1 MRLSRYFLPVLK
13 ETPSEAQIVS
23 HRLMLR
29 AGMIKQA
36 SAGIYS
42 WLPLG
47 LKVLQNIERI
57 VHEEQA
63 RAGHIAM
70 LMPTLQSAD
79 LWRESGRYDDY
90 GQEMLRMKDR
100 HDRDMLFTPTAEELI
115 TDIFRSHVSSY
126 KDLPLTMY
134 QIQWKFR
141 DEIRPRFGVMRGRE
155 FYMKDGYNFDLTKED
170 ALHAYNRHLVSY
182 LRTYERMGLRAIP
195 MRADSGPI
203 GGDDTHEFLVLADTG
218 ESEVFYDRE
227 ITDLKFG
234 DREIDYDNV
243 EQCQAVL
250 EEFTSRYARTD
261 ETHDEA
267 LFNQVPEDRR
277 RVARGIEVGQIFYF
291 GTKYSEPL
299 GATVQGPDGKSVP
312 VHMGS
317 HGIGVSR
324 LVGALIE
331 ANHDENGIIWPEGVT
346 PFHCGIVNLKQG
358 DEAADVAC
366 DQLYKALAAAG
377 LEPLY
382 DDRKERAGGKFA
394 TMDLIG
400 LPWRI
405 TVGPRGL
412 KNGVVE
418 LTSRRTGES
427 EELTPEEAV
436 RKVVEIY
443 SPHHAHVA
451 KHWEPMAKR
460 SFHTWV

>member
-13 ETPSEAQIVS
+13 ENPSEAQIVS

-29 AGMIKQA
+29 AGMIKQS

-42 WLPLG
+42 WLPMG
-47 LKVLQNIERI
+47 FKVLRKLENI
-57 VHEEQA
+57 VHEEQV
-63 RAGHIAM
+63 RAGHIPM

-90 GQEMLRMKDR
+90 GQEMLRIKDR
-100 HDRDMLFTPTAEELI
+100 HDRDMLYGPTNEELI
-115 TDIFRSHVSSY
+115 TDIFRSHIGSY
-126 KDLPLTMY
+126 KDLPLTLY
-134 QIQWKFR
+134 HIQWKFR

-155 FYMKDGYNFDLTKED
+155 FFMKDGYNFDLTKED
-170 ALHAYNRHLVSY
+170 ALHAYNRHLVTY
-182 LRTYERMGLRAIP
+182 LRTYERMGLQAIP

-203 GGDDTHEFLVLADTG
+203 GGDNTHEFLVLADTG
-218 ESEVFYDRE
+218 ESEVFYDSAV
-227 ITDLKFG
+227 TDLTFG
-234 DREIDYDNV
+234 DREIDYDSV
-243 EQCQAVL
+243 EQCQSVL
-250 EEFTSRYARTD
+250 EEFTSKYARTD

-267 LFNQVPEDRR
+267 LFNAIPEDRR

-291 GTKYSEPL
+291 GTKYSE
-299 GATVQGPDGKSVP
+299 AMNAVVQGPDGKQVP

-324 LVGALIE
+324 LVGAIIE
-331 ANHDENGIIWPEGVT
+331 ASHDDNGIIWPEGVT
-346 PFHCGIVNLKQG
+346 PYHCGIVNLKQG
-358 DEAADVAC
+358 DAEADAAC
-366 DQLYKALAAAG
+366 DALYASLTALG

-382 DDRKERAGGKFA
+382 DDRNERAGGKFA

-427 EELTPEEAV
+427 EELPPEEAV
-436 RKVVEIY
+436 KKVAEIY
-443 SPHHAHVA
+443 AGL
-451 KHWEPMAKR
+451 
-460 SFHTWV
+460 

>member
-13 ETPSEAQIVS
+13 ENPSEAQIVS

-29 AGMIKQA
+29 AGMIQQS

-42 WLPLG
+42 WLPMG
-47 LKVLQNIERI
+47 FKVLKRIEQI

-63 RAGHIAM
+63 RAGHIPM

-79 LWRESGRYDDY
+79 LWRESGRYEDY
-90 GQEMLRMKDR
+90 GQEMLRVTDR
-100 HDRDMLFTPTAEELI
+100 HDRDMLYGPTNEELI
-115 TDIFRSHVSSY
+115 TDIFRSHVRSY
-126 KDLPLTMY
+126 KDLPLTLY
-134 QIQWKFR
+134 HIQWKFR

-155 FYMKDGYNFDLTKED
+155 FLMKDGYNFDLTKED

-182 LRTYERMGLRAIP
+182 LRSYERMGLQAIP
-195 MRADSGPI
+195 MRADGGPI
-203 GGDDTHEFLVLADTG
+203 GGDYTHEFLVLAETG
-218 ESEVFYDRE
+218 ESEVFYDSE
-227 ITDLKFG
+227 VTDLTFG
-234 DREIDYDNV
+234 DREIDYDDV
-243 EQCQAVL
+243 AQCQSIL

-267 LFNQVPEDRR
+267 AFNEIPEARR
-277 RVARGIEVGQIFYF
+277 RSARGIEVGQIFYF
-291 GTKYSEPL
+291 GTKYSD
-299 GATVQGPDGKSVP
+299 AMKAVVQGPDGAQVP

-324 LVGALIE
+324 LLGAIIE
-331 ANHDENGIIWPEGVT
+331 ASHDDKGIIWPEGVT

-358 DEAADVAC
+358 DAAADGAC
-366 DQLYKALAAAG
+366 ADLYKALTAKG

-382 DDRKERAGGKFA
+382 DDRNERAGAKFA

-412 KNGVVE
+412 KAGVVE

-427 EELTPEEAV
+427 EELTPEAAV
-436 RKVVEIY
+436 ARVAEIY
-443 SPHHAHVA
+443 AGS
-451 KHWEPMAKR
+451 
-460 SFHTWV
+460 

>member
-1 MRLSRYFLPVLK
+1 MRLTRYFLPVLK
-13 ETPSEAQIVS
+13 ENPAEAQIVS

-29 AGMIKQA
+29 AGMIKQSA
-36 SAGIYS
+36 AGIYS

-47 LKVLQNIERI
+47 FKVLRRIEQI
-57 VHEEQA
+57 VHEEQV
-63 RAGHIAM
+63 RAGHIPM
-70 LMPTLQSAD
+70 LMPTLQPAD

-90 GQEMLRMKDR
+90 GQEMLRITDR
-100 HDRDMLFTPTAEELI
+100 QDRDMLYGPTNEEMI
-115 TDIFRSHVSSY
+115 TDIFRAHVGSY
-126 KDLPLTMY
+126 KDLPLTLY
-134 QIQWKFR
+134 HIQWKFR
-141 DEIRPRFGVMRGRE
+141 DEMRPRFGVMRGRE
-155 FYMKDGYNFDLTKED
+155 FLMKDGYNFDVDKEA

-182 LRTYERMGLRAIP
+182 LRTYERMGLQAIP

-203 GGDDTHEFLVLADTG
+203 GGDDTHEFLVLAETG
-218 ESEVFYDRE
+218 ESEVFYDSE

-234 DREIDYDNV
+234 DRAIDYDNV
-243 EQCQAVL
+243 DQCRAVL

-267 LFNQVPEDRR
+267 IFNQIPEARR
-277 RVARGIEVGQIFYF
+277 RTARGIEVGQIFYF
-291 GTKYSEPL
+291 GTKYSEAM
-299 GATVQGPDGKSVP
+299 GATVQTADGTKVP

-324 LVGALIE
+324 LVGAIIE
-331 ANHDENGIIWPEGVT
+331 ASHDDKGIIWPEGVT

-358 DEAADVAC
+358 DAAADAAC
-366 DQLYKALAAAG
+366 EGLYKAMEAAG

-382 DDRKERAGGKFA
+382 DDREERAGAKFA

-412 KNGVVE
+412 AAGVVE

-427 EELTPEEAV
+427 VEMTPEAAV
-436 RKVVEIY
+436 ARLVEIY
-443 SPHHAHVA
+443 
-451 KHWEPMAKR
+451 R
-460 SFHTWV
+460 

>member
-23 HRLMLR
+23 HRYMLR

-47 LKVLQNIERI
+47 YKVLRKIEEI
-57 VHEEQA
+57 VHQEQQ
-63 RAGHIAM
+63 RVGHIPL

-90 GQEMLRMKDR
+90 GEEMLRISDR
-100 HDRDMLFTPTAEELI
+100 HGRDMLYGPTNEELI
-115 TDIFRSHVSSY
+115 TDIFRSHVGSY
-126 KDLPLTMY
+126 KDLPLTLY
-134 QIQWKFR
+134 HIQWKFR

-155 FYMKDGYNFDLTKED
+155 FLMKDGYNFDLTKED

-182 LRTYERMGLRAIP
+182 LRTYERMGLQAIP

-203 GGDDTHEFLVLADTG
+203 GGDDTHEFLVLAETG
-218 ESEVFYDRE
+218 ESEVFYDSE

-234 DREIDYDNV
+234 DREIDYDSRAA
-243 EQCQAVL
+243 CQAVL

-267 LFNQVPEDRR
+267 LFNQIPEERR
-277 RVARGIEVGQIFYF
+277 RTARGIEVGQIFYF
-291 GTKYSEPL
+291 GTKYSEPM
-299 GATVQGPDGKSVP
+299 GATVQDSDGNKVP

-324 LVGALIE
+324 LLGAIIE
-331 ANHDENGIIWPEGVT
+331 ASHDDKGIIWPEGVT
-346 PFHCGIVNLKQG
+346 PFHAGIVNLKQG
-358 DEAADVAC
+358 DAEADAAC
-366 DQLYKALAAAG
+366 EALYKSLTALG

-382 DDRKERAGGKFA
+382 DDRNERAGGKFA

-427 EELTPEEAV
+427 EELPPEQAV
-436 RKVVEIY
+436 ERIAAIYNKVL
-443 SPHHAHVA
+443 PGA
-451 KHWEPMAKR
+451 
-460 SFHTWV
+460 

>member
-13 ETPSEAQIVS
+13 ENPSEAQIVS
-23 HRLMLR
+23 HRYMLR
-29 AGMIKQA
+29 AGMIKQSA
-36 SAGIYS
+36 AGIYS

-47 LKVLQNIERI
+47 FKVLKKIETI
-57 VHEEQA
+57 VHEEQM
-63 RAGHIAM
+63 RAGHIPM

-79 LWRESGRYDDY
+79 LWKESGRYDDY
-90 GQEMLRMKDR
+90 GQEMLRISDR
-100 HDRDMLFTPTAEELI
+100 HGRDMLYGPTNEELI
-115 TDIFRSHVSSY
+115 TDIFRSHVGSY
-126 KDLPLTMY
+126 KDLPLTLY
-134 QIQWKFR
+134 HIQWKFR

-182 LRTYERMGLRAIP
+182 LRSYERMGLQAIP
-195 MRADSGPI
+195 MRADGGPI
-203 GGDDTHEFLVLADTG
+203 GGDYTHEFLVLADTG
-218 ESEVFYDRE
+218 ESEVFYDSAV
-227 ITDLKFG
+227 TDLTFG
-234 DREIDYDNV
+234 DRAIDYDSV
-243 EQCQAVL
+243 EQCQGVL
-250 EEFTSRYARTD
+250 EEFTSKYARTD

-267 LFNQVPEDRR
+267 LFNEVPEERR

-291 GTKYSEPL
+291 GTKYSEAL
-299 GATVQGPDGKSVP
+299 GANVQGPDGKQSS

-324 LVGALIE
+324 LLGAIIE
-331 ANHDENGIIWPEGVT
+331 ASHDDKGIIWPEGVT

-358 DEAADVAC
+358 DAEADAAC
-366 DQLYKALAAAG
+366 ESLYEALTAAG

-418 LTSRRTGES
+418 LTSRRSGES
-427 EELTPEEAV
+427 EELSPEAAV
-436 RKVVEIY
+436 QKIVEIY
-443 SPHHAHVA
+443 ANHQTG
-451 KHWEPMAKR
+451 R
-460 SFHTWV
+460 GF

>member
-13 ETPSEAQIVS
+13 ENPSEAQIVS
-23 HRLMLR
+23 HRYMLR
-29 AGMIKQA
+29 AGMIKQS

-47 LKVLQNIERI
+47 FKVLKKLEGI
-57 VHEEQA
+57 VHEEQQ
-63 RAGHIAM
+63 RAGHMPM
-70 LMPTLQSAD
+70 LMPTIQSAD

-90 GQEMLRMKDR
+90 GQEMLRVEDR
-100 HDRDMLFTPTAEELI
+100 HGRDMLFTPTAEELI
-115 TDIFRSHVSSY
+115 TDIFRAHVSSY

-155 FYMKDGYNFDLTKED
+155 FYMKDGYNFDLSKED
-170 ALHAYNRHLVSY
+170 ALHAYNRHLVTY
-182 LRTYERMGLRAIP
+182 LRTYERMGLQAIP
-195 MRADSGPI
+195 MRADGGPI
-203 GGDDTHEFLVLADTG
+203 GGDYTHEFLVLAETG
-218 ESEVFYDRE
+218 ESEVFYDSAV
-227 ITDLKFG
+227 TDLSFG
-234 DREIDYDNV
+234 DRDIDYDNV
-243 EQCQAVL
+243 AQCQGVL
-250 EEFTSRYARTD
+250 EEFTSKYARTD

-267 LFNQVPEDRR
+267 LFNEVPEERR

-291 GTKYSEPL
+291 GTKYSEAL
-299 GATVQGPDGKSVP
+299 NATVQGPDGKPTP

-324 LVGALIE
+324 LLGAIIE
-331 ANHDENGIIWPEGVT
+331 ASHDDKGIIWPEGVT

-358 DEAADVAC
+358 DDEADAAC
-366 DQLYKALAAAG
+366 NQLYAALTALG

-427 EELTPEEAV
+427 EELSPEEAV
-436 RKVVEIY
+436 KKIAEIY
-443 SPHHAHVA
+443 APH
-451 KHWEPMAKR
+451 R
-460 SFHTWV
+460 SSRGF

>member
-47 LKVLQNIERI
+47 YKVLRNIERI

-63 RAGHIAM
+63 RAGHIPM

-79 LWRESGRYDDY
+79 LWRESGRYDAY
-90 GQEMLRMKDR
+90 GPEMLRIRDR
-100 HDRDMLFTPTAEELI
+100 QDRDMLYGPTNEEMI
-115 TDIFRSHVSSY
+115 TDIFRSHVGSY
-126 KDLPLTMY
+126 KDLPRTLY
-134 QIQWKFR
+134 HIQWKFR
-141 DEIRPRFGVMRGRE
+141 DEMRPRFGVMRGRE
-155 FYMKDGYNFDLTKED
+155 FLMKDGYNFDLTKAD

-182 LRTYERMGLRAIP
+182 LRTYERMGLQAIP

-203 GGDDTHEFLVLADTG
+203 GGDDTHEFLVLAETG
-218 ESEVFYDRE
+218 ESEVFYDAE
-227 ITDLKFG
+227 ITELKFG
-234 DREIDYDNV
+234 DRDIDYDSV
-243 EQCQAVL
+243 EQCRAVL

-261 ETHDEA
+261 ETHDAE
-267 LFNQVPEDRR
+267 LFARIPEDRQ

-291 GTKYSEPL
+291 GTKYSEAM
-299 GATVQGPDGKSVP
+299 GATVSDGEGNKVP

-324 LVGALIE
+324 LVGAIIE
-331 ANHDENGIIWPEGVT
+331 ASHDDRGIIWPEGVT

-358 DEAADVAC
+358 DAEADAAC
-366 DQLYKALAAAG
+366 DALYASLTALG
-377 LEPLY
+377 LDPLY
-382 DDRKERAGGKFA
+382 DDRNERAGGKFA

-427 EELTPEEAV
+427 EEMPPEEAV
-436 RKVVEIY
+436 ERISQIY
-443 SPHHAHVA
+443 SA
-451 KHWEPMAKR
+451 KA
-460 SFHTWV
+460 

>member
-1 MRLSRYFLPVLK
+1 MRLTRYFLPVLK
-13 ETPSEAQIVS
+13 ETPAEAQIVS

-47 LKVLQNIERI
+47 YKVLKNIEKI
-57 VHEEQA
+57 VHEEQQ
-63 RAGHIAM
+63 RVGHIPM

-90 GQEMLRMKDR
+90 GEEMLRIRDR
-100 HDRDMLFTPTAEELI
+100 HDRDMLYGPTNEELI
-115 TDIFRSHVSSY
+115 TDIFRSYVRSY
-126 KDLPLTMY
+126 RDLPLTLY
-134 QIQWKFR
+134 HIQWKFR

-155 FYMKDGYNFDLTKED
+155 FLMKDGYNFDLTKDD

-182 LRTYERMGLRAIP
+182 LRTYERMGLQAIP
-195 MRADSGPI
+195 MRADGGPI
-203 GGDDTHEFLVLADTG
+203 GGDYTHEFLVLADTG

-227 ITDLKFG
+227 ITDLTFG
-234 DREIDYDNV
+234 DRAVDPDDKDA
-243 EQCQAVL
+243 CRAVL

-267 LFNQVPEDRR
+267 VFAEQVPEERR
-277 RVARGIEVGQIFYF
+277 RTARGIEVGQIFYF
-291 GTKYSEPL
+291 GTKYSDAM
-299 GATVQGPDGKSVP
+299 GAVVQDAEGAQVP

-324 LVGALIE
+324 LLGAIIE
-331 ANHDENGIIWPEGVT
+331 ASHDDNGIIWPEGVT
-346 PFHCGIVNLKQG
+346 PFHAGIVNLRQG
-358 DEAADVAC
+358 DEGTDAACAEIEAR
-366 DQLYKALAAAG
+366 LEAKG

-382 DDRKERAGGKFA
+382 DDRDERAGGKFA

-400 LPWRI
+400 LPWRV

-418 LTSRRTGES
+418 LTSRKTGES
-427 EELTPEEAV
+427 EEMSLDAV
-436 RKVVEIY
+436 VDRLCQIY
-443 SPHHAHVA
+443 GV
-451 KHWEPMAKR
+451 
-460 SFHTWV
+460 

>member
-1 MRLSRYFLPVLK
+1 M
-13 ETPSEAQIVS
+13 
-23 HRLMLR
+23 
-29 AGMIKQA
+29 
-36 SAGIYS
+36 
-42 WLPLG
+42 
-47 LKVLQNIERI
+47 
-57 VHEEQA
+57 
-63 RAGHIAM
+63 
-70 LMPTLQSAD
+70 TL
-79 LWRESGRYDDY
+79 
-90 GQEMLRMKDR
+90 
-100 HDRDMLFTPTAEELI
+100 
-115 TDIFRSHVSSY
+115 
-126 KDLPLTMY
+126 Y

-182 LRTYERMGLRAIP
+182 LRTYERMGLQAIP

-218 ESEVFYDRE
+218 ESEVFYDSKV
-227 ITDLKFG
+227 TDLSFG
-234 DREIDYDNV
+234 DREIDYDDRAA
-243 EQCQAVL
+243 CQGVL
-250 EEFTSRYARTD
+250 DEFTSLYARTD

-267 LFNQVPEDRR
+267 IFNQIPEERR

-291 GTKYSEPL
+291 GTKYSESMN
-299 GATVQGPDGKSVP
+299 AMVQDAEGNNVP

-324 LVGALIE
+324 LIGALIE

-358 DEAADVAC
+358 DEEADAAC
-366 DQLYKALAAAG
+366 DSLYKSLIALG
-377 LEPLY
+377 LDPLY

-418 LTSRRTGES
+418 VTNRRTGES
-427 EELTPEEAV
+427 EEMPPEQAV
-436 RKVVEIY
+436 QKIHAIY
-443 SPHHAHVA
+443 SA
-451 KHWEPMAKR
+451 M
-460 SFHTWV
+460 

>member
-13 ETPSEAQIVS
+13 ENPSEAQIVS
-23 HRLMLR
+23 HRYMLR

-47 LKVLQNIERI
+47 LKVLKKIENI
-57 VHEEQA
+57 VHEEQV
-63 RAGHIAM
+63 RAGHIPM

-79 LWRESGRYDDY
+79 LWRESGRYDGY
-90 GQEMLRMKDR
+90 GKEMLRMTDR
-100 HDRDMLFTPTAEELI
+100 HGREMLYTPTAEELV
-115 TDIFRSHVSSY
+115 TDIFRAHVSSY
-126 KDLPLTMY
+126 KDLPLTLY

-155 FYMKDGYNFDLTKED
+155 FFMKDGYNFDLTKED

-182 LRTYERMGLRAIP
+182 LRTYERMGLQAIP

-203 GGDDTHEFLVLADTG
+203 GGDYTHEFLVLAETG
-218 ESEVFYDRE
+218 ESEVFYDSQV
-227 ITDLKFG
+227 TDISLG
-234 DREIDYDNV
+234 QREIDYDDV
-243 EQCQAVL
+243 AQCQGVL
-250 EEFTSRYARTD
+250 EEFTSLYARTD
-261 ETHDEA
+261 ETHVAAEFDELPA
-267 LFNQVPEDRR
+267 DRR
-277 RVARGIEVGQIFYF
+277 RSARGIEVGQIFYF
-291 GTKYSEPL
+291 GTTYSDKL
-299 GATVQGPDGKSVP
+299 GANVVNDQGKQVP

-324 LVGALIE
+324 LLGAIIE
-331 ANHDENGIIWPEGVT
+331 ASHDDKGIIWPEGVT
-346 PFHCGIVNLKQG
+346 PFHCGIVNVRQG
-358 DEAADVAC
+358 DTAADAAC
-366 DQLYKALAAAG
+366 EGIYKALTAAG

-382 DDRKERAGGKFA
+382 DDRDERAGGKFA
-394 TMDLIG
+394 GMDLIG

-427 EELTPEEAV
+427 EELTPELAV
-436 RKVVEIY
+436 AKVVEIY
-443 SPHHAHVA
+443 AGI
-451 KHWEPMAKR
+451 
-460 SFHTWV
+460 

>member
-1 MRLSRYFLPVLK
+1 MRLTRYFLPVLK
-13 ETPSEAQIVS
+13 ETPAEAQIVS
-23 HRLMLR
+23 HRYMLR

-47 LKVLQNIERI
+47 YKVLKRIEQI
-57 VHEEQA
+57 VHEEQI
-63 RAGHIAM
+63 RAGHIPL
-70 LMPTLQSAD
+70 LMPTLQGAD

-90 GQEMLRMKDR
+90 GEEMLRITDR
-100 HDRDMLFTPTAEELI
+100 GGRDLLYGPTNEEMI
-115 TDIFRSHVSSY
+115 TDIFRSYVSSY
-126 KDLPLTMY
+126 KALPLTLY
-134 QIQWKFR
+134 HIQWKFR

-155 FYMKDGYNFDLTKED
+155 FLMKDGYNFDLTKED

-182 LRTYERMGLRAIP
+182 LRTYERMGLQAIP

-203 GGDDTHEFLVLADTG
+203 GGDDTHEFLVLAETG
-218 ESEVFYDRE
+218 ESEVFYDSAV
-227 ITDLKFG
+227 TDLTFG
-234 DREIDYDNV
+234 DRDIDYDSV
-243 EQCQAVL
+243 DQCAAIM
-250 EEFTSRYARTD
+250 EEFTTKYARTD

-267 LFNQVPEDRR
+267 LFNAIPEERR

-291 GTKYSEPL
+291 GTKYSEPM
-299 GATVQGPDGKSVP
+299 GATVQGPDGKPVP

-324 LVGALIE
+324 LMGAIIE
-331 ANHDENGIIWPEGVT
+331 ASHDDKGIIWPEGVT

-358 DEAADVAC
+358 DGDADAACENLYA
-366 DQLYKALAAAG
+366 QLTAAG

-382 DDRKERAGGKFA
+382 DDREERAGGKFA

-418 LTSRRTGES
+418 VTSRRTGES
-427 EELTPEEAV
+427 EEMSPEAAIA
-436 RKVVEIY
+436 RIREIY
-443 SPHHAHVA
+443 GA
-451 KHWEPMAKR
+451 
-460 SFHTWV
+460 